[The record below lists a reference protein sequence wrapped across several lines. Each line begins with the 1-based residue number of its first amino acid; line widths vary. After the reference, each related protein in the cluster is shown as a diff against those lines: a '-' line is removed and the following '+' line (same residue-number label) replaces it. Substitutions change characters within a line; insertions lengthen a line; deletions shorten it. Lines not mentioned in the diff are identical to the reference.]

1 MNNTYY
7 IISNSTDSMETGN
20 DFPQIQN
27 VTKEYDPNGPNSVY
41 KLYEHRNLNPP
52 FVPELDSFVVR
63 KRTKITDLQSN
74 AFIGGRGLFLSE
86 KFKSLLSDFNLPKH
100 KFFKSTVIKDD
111 DTHTYYWFHLIE
123 SDYRGK
129 VVFEKTKF
137 SNWKDLKLDNY
148 QDYLDF
154 SENEDKYGQLKANK
168 VTLGNT
174 FDKSLDLFMIS
185 AFDQNLYISQKLKD
199 KIIEEKL
206 TGIEI
211 KSSEGKL
218 CFEG

>member
-1 MNNTYY
+1 MNNSYY
-7 IISNSTDSMETGN
+7 IISNSTDSKENGN

-27 VTKEYDPNGPNSVY
+27 VTKGYDPNGPNSVY

-52 FVPELDSFVVR
+52 FAPELDSFVVR
-63 KRTKITDLQSN
+63 KRTKLTDLMSN

-123 SDYRGK
+123 SDYRQK

-137 SNWKDLKLDNY
+137 SNWKDLNLARY
-148 QDYLDF
+148 QDYMDF
-154 SENEDKYGQLKANK
+154 SENEDKYGQLRANK
-168 VTLGNT
+168 VTLDNT
-174 FDKSLDLFMIS
+174 FDKTSI
-185 AFDQNLYISQKLKD
+185 YIFLKN
-199 KIIEEKL
+199 
-206 TGIEI
+206 
-211 KSSEGKL
+211 
-218 CFEG
+218 